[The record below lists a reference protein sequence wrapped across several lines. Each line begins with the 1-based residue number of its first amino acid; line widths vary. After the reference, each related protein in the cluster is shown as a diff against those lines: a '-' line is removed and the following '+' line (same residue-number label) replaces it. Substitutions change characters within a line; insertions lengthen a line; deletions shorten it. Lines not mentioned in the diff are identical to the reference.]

1 MADVLLNRP
10 ADSAGHDILLN
21 TSRELL
27 MVSDSAGLS
36 IITGGLDS
44 SLLLI
49 ATGDSINYSGILN
62 RVVVTSGGGADQ
74 AELDSANSLIVTLR
88 ASLDSA
94 ELALDSAEAAAA
106 SGGSSQRWTS

>member
-27 MVSDSAGLS
+27 LVSDSAGLS

-44 SLLLI
+44 SLLLV
-49 ATGDSINYSGILN
+49 ATGDSINYSGILS
-62 RVVVTSGGGADQ
+62 RVVATSGGASQSD
-74 AELDSANSLIVTLR
+74 LDSANTLITTLR

>member
-10 ADSAGHDILLN
+10 ADSSETGLLLN

-36 IITGGLDS
+36 VIAGGLDS

-49 ATGDSINYSGILN
+49 ATGDSINYSGILS
-62 RVVVTSGGGADQ
+62 RVVATSGGASQAD
-74 AELDSANSLIVTLR
+74 LDSANSLITTLR

-94 ELALDSAEAAAA
+94 ETAAA
-106 SGGSSQRWTS
+106 SGGGSSQRWIS